1 MSFATLSRAP
11 RVTARAVLASAALVS
26 LVLGPATKTAA
37 SPIPASL
44 ATVSTV
50 PATVDAT
57 GATDVTQA
65 LRAFFSS
72 VPDGQVAQ
80 LAKGALYRVEGT
92 LKLENRHFLTIDGNN
107 ATIFATA
114 KTSVANSHLWIEGGS
129 NLVVRRLSIRG
140 ANRRGGTDDEAYV
153 RNLENLHG
161 IRIAG
166 AISVEIVDV
175 TVTNVF
181 GDFVYIGRAEDRAWS
196 EDIWIHDSRFTR
208 NGRQGIAV
216 TAARR
221 VVIERNQL
229 SDMRRST
236 IDLEPNTRSSGVEDV
251 FVLDNHVGPGRL
263 RFIASHG
270 GGPVDRVVVA
280 RNTLRGQTFTVDV
293 KPPGEDRRSSFFVVD
308 NTSNS
313 TSGRAPLKFFR
324 IDGLVVSGNIQ
335 PVRDK
340 GVGID
345 LVGVCGVL
353 IVGNTFSEHGPPAEG
368 MPQPD
373 CGQPPSPELPSAP
386 AIAGRAAG
394 SAAPPTTTTTP
405 PPPSSTTT
413 TFSNSS
419 TPPVTIT
426 IDSQPSANAPG
437 SAPRW
442 PWVLAITAVGTA
454 TVFAIRRARGQRSA
468 SNSEKQA
475 S

>member
-1 MSFATLSRAP
+1 MSFATPSRAH
-11 RVTARAVLASAALVS
+11 RLTARAVLASTALVS
-26 LVLGPATKTAA
+26 LVFGPAITTAA

-72 VPDGQVAQ
+72 VPNGQVAQ
-80 LAKGALYRVEGT
+80 LAKDALYRVEGT

-140 ANRRGGTDDEAYV
+140 ANRRGGTDEEAYV
-153 RNLENLHG
+153 RKLENLHG

-166 AISVEIVDV
+166 AISVEIADV

-196 EDIWIHDSRFTR
+196 EDIWIHDSRFAR
-208 NGRQGIAV
+208 NGRQGIAL

-229 SDMRRST
+229 SDMRRAT

-263 RFIASHG
+263 RFIAAHG

-353 IVGNTFSEHGPPAEG
+353 IVGNTFSEKGPPAEG

-394 SAAPPTTTTTP
+394 SAITTTTP
-405 PPPSSTTT
+405 PPPPLSTTT

-419 TPPVTIT
+419 TPPVTIPPG
-426 IDSQPSANAPG
+426 SQPGADAPG

-442 PWVLAITAVGTA
+442 PWVLAIAAMGTA